1 MLPNA
6 SGFGLASPSVFALG
20 WAVLDCAFLG
30 IGRGFLVGS
39 DTETAPAAILDFDEE
54 VGFTAAFLWIL
65 DAGRV
70 ARAATKP
77 FVGRMLLTL
86 NPSISSFRELG
97 GDRADVS
104 ASRCADR
111 EADTAINRSCI
122 FAVPSF
128 DW

>member
-54 VGFTAAFLWIL
+54 VGFTAAFLWNSRCRARRPGCHKTVRWPDVI
-65 DAGRV
+65 DA
-70 ARAATKP
+70 KP
-77 FVGRMLLTL
+77 FYFIFSGIGR
-86 NPSISSFRELG
+86 R
-97 GDRADVS
+97 
-104 ASRCADR
+104 
-111 EADTAINRSCI
+111 
-122 FAVPSF
+122 
-128 DW
+128 